1 MCDRTVF
8 LNFQSQDTTP
18 FITEVEMLIGGV
30 PRLMYPDGTE
40 QFADDETDSLLIY
53 SPRLT
58 EHELEAFCEA
68 NIEHYR
74 TFHEAN
80 CTLPEQ
86 PTIRNETGSTHSA
99 AKAILQSKKK
109 RLNATS
115 AVEIHAPI
123 SSGITWEETVSIVAQ
138 SAMIVLVRSDRSFLP
153 KNESGIFLSF
163 SASVMRLT
171 PLST

>member
-1 MCDRTVF
+1 MTELFFEFPVSRY
-8 LNFQSQDTTP
+8 DT

-58 EHELEAFCEA
+58 ELELEAFCEA

-80 CTLPEQ
+80 LKQ
-86 PTIRNETGSTHSA
+86 LLRETAYH
-99 AKAILQSKKK
+99 
-109 RLNATS
+109 
-115 AVEIHAPI
+115 
-123 SSGITWEETVSIVAQ
+123 
-138 SAMIVLVRSDRSFLP
+138 
-153 KNESGIFLSF
+153 
-163 SASVMRLT
+163 
-171 PLST
+171 